1 MCYVLLTRFERES
14 LKYMKIAIIASIW
27 ISVPPQGFGFGA
39 QEYLAYYIAEGMKRK
54 GHDVTLFATADSTTS
69 GTLVSVAEKQ
79 VIDIGFPDP
88 KVKDMFELINVSE
101 AYRGADKFDIIHNHL
116 LPYGLLFASWSK
128 TPTVHTLHHH
138 IYRSRAEIFL
148 YERYKKQNFVSI
160 SNAQRNIIPELNY
173 IATIYNGVDCAF
185 YQFKENASS
194 ENYLLY
200 IGRLKKYKGI
210 HTAINLAKRVQV
222 KLKIATPL
230 PNISQPDYK
239 EVNDYWEQEIK
250 PKLGENI
257 EYVGE
262 MKGQEKVNLLGN
274 AKALIVP
281 FEQEEPF
288 GMTLI
293 EAMSCGTPV
302 ITYAAGAIPEI
313 IIDGNTGYEV
323 PTSDSEQLLGAIAR
337 LYSMP
342 EKDYVT
348 MRKLCRAH
356 VETNFSIQRMIEDYD
371 KLYNKVLSNE
381 K

>member
-1 MCYVLLTRFERES
+1 
-14 LKYMKIAIIASIW
+14 MKIAIIASIW

-39 QEYLAYYIAEGMKRK
+39 QEYLAYYIAEGMKSK
-54 GHDVTLFATADSTTS
+54 GHDVTLFATADSEFS
-69 GTLVSVAEKQ
+69 GKLVSVTEKQ
-79 VIDIGFPDP
+79 VIDMGFPDP

-101 AYRGADKFDIIHNHL
+101 TYSRADEFDIIHNHL
-116 LPYGLLFASWSK
+116 LPYGLLFSGWSK
-128 TPTVHTLHHH
+128 TPTVHTLHHN
-138 IYRSRAEIFL
+138 IYKSRAEIFL
-148 YERYKKQNFVSI
+148 YERYKGQNFISI
-160 SNAQRNIIPELNY
+160 SNAQRNIISDLNY
-173 IATIYNGVDCAF
+173 IATVYNGVDCTF

-210 HTAINLAKRVQV
+210 HTAINLAKRVNV

-250 PKLGENI
+250 PQLGKNI

-262 MKGQEKVNLLGN
+262 TKGQEKVNLLGN

-281 FEQEEPF
+281 FEREEPF

-293 EAMSCGTPV
+293 ESMSCGTPV
-302 ITYAAGAIPEI
+302 IAYAAGAIPEI
-313 IIDGNTGYEV
+313 IINGSTGYEV
-323 PTSDSEQLLGAIAR
+323 PISDSEQLSRATLW

-342 EKDYVT
+342 EKDYLK

-356 VETNFSIQRMIEDYD
+356 VEKNFSIQRMIDDYD
-371 KLYNKVLSNE
+371 KLYK
-381 K
+381 KF